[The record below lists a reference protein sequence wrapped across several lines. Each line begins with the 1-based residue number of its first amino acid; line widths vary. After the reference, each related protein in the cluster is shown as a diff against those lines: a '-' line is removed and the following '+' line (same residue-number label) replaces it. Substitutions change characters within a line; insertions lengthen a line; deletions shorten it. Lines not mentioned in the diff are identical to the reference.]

1 MSLIAQMFPM
11 SIFSNPLSIPIV
23 AIVSVFAWL
32 IIHSVVQGARA
43 IVKHRNEVELKQSL
57 VDRGMSAE
65 EIERV
70 VSATAIEP
78 GEDAA

>member
-1 MSLIAQMFPM
+1 MSPM

-23 AIVSVFAWL
+23 AIVSVFGWL
-32 IIHSVVQGARA
+32 IINSVVQGARA

-57 VDRGMSAE
+57 VDRGMSAD

-78 GEDAA
+78 GEDTA